1 MRLFESCLIS
11 KNNKNLHNNDVERD
25 WERLGEGL
33 GGRNNITVQAVMC
46 SVWCD
51 IIFLFVF
58 VILFTTYIPSV
69 ETCWDHISPCVY
81 PDPEYLKYLPVREET
96 VSVVLIYKIYIRV
109 LNIIMIATPSPL
121 PRTSQQYQHHP
132 RRD

>member
-11 KNNKNLHNNDVERD
+11 KNNKNLHNNEFPTD
-25 WERLGEGL
+25 W
-33 GGRNNITVQAVMC
+33 NNIKCQESGEVC
-46 SVWCD
+46 SVWCH

-109 LNIIMIATPSPL
+109 LNIIMIATPSSL